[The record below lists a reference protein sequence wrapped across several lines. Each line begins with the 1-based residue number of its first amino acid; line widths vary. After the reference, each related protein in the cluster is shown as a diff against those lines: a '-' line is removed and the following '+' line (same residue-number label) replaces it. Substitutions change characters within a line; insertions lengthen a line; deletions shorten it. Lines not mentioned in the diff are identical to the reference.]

1 LFSTYTIFNYRPSKD
16 VTEDNKESEEE
27 ETSVDTATEKF
38 KPTYKTVDRS
48 RYRDL
53 GEVADENSESDSSP
67 KYTTISR
74 TRSTE
79 SDTEVTTSPK
89 YVTLRRQRPTYKED
103 EIISDEE
110 ITPVSVVSTSPTLQ
124 APRYT
129 LYLLQYTLLVL
140 CRAHITFNLM

>member
-1 LFSTYTIFNYRPSKD
+1 VS
-16 VTEDNKESEEE
+16 DNTKELEEE
-27 ETSVDTATEKF
+27 DTLVDATTERF

-53 GEVADENSESDSSP
+53 GEVPDENAESDSLP

-79 SDTEVTTSPK
+79 SEPEETTSPK

-103 EIISDEE
+103 EVSDEE
-110 ITPVSVVSTSPTLQ
+110 ITPAISSTTFTSQ
-124 APRYT
+124 SPRYIVK
-129 LYLLQYTLLVL
+129 YYIN
-140 CRAHITFNLM
+140 IT